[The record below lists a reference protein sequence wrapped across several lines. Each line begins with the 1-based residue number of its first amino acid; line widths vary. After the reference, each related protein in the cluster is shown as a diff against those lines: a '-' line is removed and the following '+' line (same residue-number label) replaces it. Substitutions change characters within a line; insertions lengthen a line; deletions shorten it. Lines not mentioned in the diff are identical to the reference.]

1 MEIIVIIKFK
11 GKTMKFVGIIGKNIS
26 LKNINNQEINII
38 RLDEKNIINVKNIK
52 FQLIIINEDLSNFN
66 TKLEYLEKILEN
78 TEYVI
83 INSDI
88 YIKMKIKPFK
98 KKVITYGL
106 NHKATVTISSIKDGN
121 VLIDLQRE
129 IETLNKKV
137 IESEEKLVQTT
148 GTVNVY
154 EILINY
160 IVNTIIEK

>member
-52 FQLIIINEDLSNFN
+52 FQLIIINEDLNNFN

-88 YIKMKIKPFK
+88 YIKMKMLRNL
-98 KKVITYGL
+98 G
-106 NHKATVTISSIKDGN
+106 
-121 VLIDLQRE
+121 
-129 IETLNKKV
+129 
-137 IESEEKLVQTT
+137 
-148 GTVNVY
+148 
-154 EILINY
+154 
-160 IVNTIIEK
+160 